1 MLGIGGKGAARIGRQ
16 EHGRWQRKKKKCQR
30 SERERE
36 MDDGKKIRRVGV
48 WESGKERK
56 RGGKRQK

>member
-1 MLGIGGKGAARIGRQ
+1 MAKEKEEMSEVR
-16 EHGRWQRKKKKCQR
+16 
-30 SERERE
+30 ERERE